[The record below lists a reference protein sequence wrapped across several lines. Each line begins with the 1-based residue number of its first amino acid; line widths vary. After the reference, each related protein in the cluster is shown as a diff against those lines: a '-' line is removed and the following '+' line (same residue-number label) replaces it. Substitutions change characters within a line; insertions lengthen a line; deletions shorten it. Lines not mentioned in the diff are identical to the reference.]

1 MYELKE
7 HVLMW
12 TFECILGLT
21 WSMFYLTCK
30 SFLNAIHVTD
40 MEMSFLHWRRKLLLM
55 FPYGNVKM
63 YFGFLHLNISELTD
77 LLLYILVSCVLP
89 KKFTT
94 LFRVNL
100 VICCYNFSPSF
111 LKDWMCW
118 LSVTPK
124 TILIT
129 FGVNQWWAD
138 WIFRRLLA
146 VWLG

>member
-1 MYELKE
+1 MGNSHMCTQTCLKCRGMKLHVWTQRTCYYVNIWMYS
-7 HVLMW
+7 W
-12 TFECILGLT
+12 TLT

-63 YFGFLHLNISELTD
+63 YLGFLHSNISELTD
-77 LLLYILVSCVLP
+77 LLLYILLSCVLP

-94 LFRVNL
+94 LFKVNL
-100 VICCYNFSPSF
+100 VVCRYNFFSSF

-124 TILIT
+124 T
-129 FGVNQWWAD
+129 A
-138 WIFRRLLA
+138 
-146 VWLG
+146 